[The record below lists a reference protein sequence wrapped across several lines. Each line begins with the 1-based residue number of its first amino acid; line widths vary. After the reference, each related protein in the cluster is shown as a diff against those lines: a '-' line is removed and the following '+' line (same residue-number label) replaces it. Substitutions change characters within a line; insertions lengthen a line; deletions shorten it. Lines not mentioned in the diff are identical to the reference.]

1 MGEQGLVCV
10 EDLLH
15 ELVTCGPN
23 FKKANKFLWPF
34 KLSAPRGGMR
44 LKRHPYCNGG
54 AYGNREH
61 DINTLVSRMLPRN
74 WFVLILKSSVKFK
87 LKI

>member
-1 MGEQGLVCV
+1 M

-34 KLSAPRGGMR
+34 KLSSPRGGMK
-44 LKRHPYCNGG
+44 LKRKPY
-54 AYGNREH
+54 
-61 DINTLVSRMLPRN
+61 
-74 WFVLILKSSVKFK
+74 
-87 LKI
+87 